1 MTEKKKS
8 PAKGKPRK
16 ATKKAAKKAPA
27 RTRAKAPA
35 KAKTKAAE
43 TPKAKRPAPQKAPPL
58 HWLVRPETIRKLWIG
73 GGVTLAAL
81 VAIEAGIQTYGTFG
95 LDGTFAFNAWY
106 GFAVCVAMIAA
117 AKGLGAFLK
126 REDTD
131 YDGP

>member
-16 ATKKAAKKAPA
+16 ATKKAAKNAPVKPK
-27 RTRAKAPA
+27 AKAPA
-35 KAKTKAAE
+35 KAKTKRLA
-43 TPKAKRPAPQKAPPL
+43 PKKAPPR

-81 VAIEAGIQTYGTFG
+81 VAVQMGIEFHGYFG

-106 GFAVCVAMIAA
+106 GFAVCVAMIIA
-117 AKGLGAFLK
+117 AKGLGALLK
-126 REDTD
+126 REDTYYGGD
-131 YDGP
+131 